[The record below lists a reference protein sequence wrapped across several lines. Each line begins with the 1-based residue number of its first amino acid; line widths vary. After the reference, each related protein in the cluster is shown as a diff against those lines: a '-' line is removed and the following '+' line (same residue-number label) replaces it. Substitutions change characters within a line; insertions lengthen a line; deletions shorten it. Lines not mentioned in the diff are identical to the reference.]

1 MQGRPCSPAV
11 VLLKWKSTFDP
22 GDSKPMAEEARDD
35 GAEGWRHWR
44 LTRDLDDVAWLTID
58 QQGERANTLGTAVV
72 TELDA
77 AVTAL
82 EQQPARGLVLSSGK
96 AGSFIAG
103 ADIRE
108 FDATDDAAA
117 LRAQVER
124 VHALFERFAI
134 LPFPKAAAIDGA
146 CLGGGLELA
155 LCCDWR
161 VAADNEATRIGFP
174 EVNLGIYPGF
184 GGSGRSLRVAGAVEA
199 MKLMLTGRL
208 LSAPEARRAG
218 LIDAV
223 SDRHGSLRWH
233 ARRAVLSGRK
243 HRGPG
248 VIARMASI
256 RPARKLLARQMR
268 KQTASKARPEH
279 YPGPYRL
286 IDAFEQH
293 GGSVAA
299 MIRAEAENV
308 PELLVGATSTHL
320 RRVYRLM
327 ERLKAEGKRSDFK
340 ARRVHV
346 VGAGV
351 MGGDIAAWCALR
363 GLDVTLQDR
372 EAKYV
377 EPAIERAHKLFTR
390 RLKRPAAVAAARAR
404 LRADVE
410 GSGVE
415 RADVIIEAI
424 FEDRDAKRSL
434 FEGLRGRIG
443 QHAIIATNTSAIPL
457 ADLADVL
464 EEPERLIGLHFF
476 NPVASMPLIE
486 VVQDDA
492 TDPKRVADGASFATA
507 IGKYAVAVTAT
518 PGFLVNRVLLPY
530 MRAAM
535 HLHREGI
542 PKEALD
548 AAAEQFG
555 MPVGPVELI
564 DTVGLDVGLEVM
576 TTLLGTDG
584 DAETTEDRQLLE
596 AMVQDGKLGK
606 KSGEGFYI
614 WKKDKP
620 EKDRQ
625 AADGHDLDALA
636 QAIIDPFLDECQA
649 CLNDGVVEDADL
661 LDAGLIFGTGFAPF
675 RGGPLWYRQQ
685 QQAEAHH
692 E

>member
-1 MQGRPCSPAV
+1 
-11 VLLKWKSTFDP
+11 
-22 GDSKPMAEEARDD
+22 MAEQARATSTDD
-35 GAEGWRHWR
+35 WRHWR
-44 LTRDLDDVAWLTID
+44 LDRDLDDVAWLTID
-58 QQGERANTLGTAVV
+58 QQNERANTLGTDVI

-82 EQQPARGLVLSSGK
+82 EQQPARGLILSSGK
-96 AGSFIAG
+96 SGSFVAG

-108 FDATDDAAA
+108 FDATDDAAV
-117 LRAQVER
+117 LRAQLEL

-134 LPFPKAAAIDGA
+134 LPFPKVAAIDGA

-161 VAADNEATRIGFP
+161 VAADNESTRIGFP

-184 GGSGRSLRVAGAVEA
+184 GGSGRSLRAAGPMEA

-208 LSAPEARRAG
+208 LSAPEARNAG

-223 SDRHGSLRWH
+223 SDRHGSLRWD
-233 ARRAVLSGRK
+233 ARRAVLGKRR

-248 VIARMASI
+248 VMARLASLG
-256 RPARKLLARQMR
+256 PARKLLAGQMR

-279 YPGPYRL
+279 YPAPYRL
-286 IDAFEQH
+286 IDAFERH

-308 PELLVGATSTHL
+308 PKLLVGTTSTHL

-327 ERLKAEGKRSDFK
+327 ERLKAEGKRSDFE

-346 VGAGV
+346 IGAGV

-372 EAKYV
+372 ETKHV
-377 EPAIERAHKLFTR
+377 EPAIGRAQKLFAR
-390 RLKRPAAVAAARAR
+390 KLKRPAALAAARAR

-410 GSGVE
+410 GRGIE

-434 FEGLRGRIG
+434 LEGLRGRILD
-443 QHAIIATNTSAIPL
+443 HAIIATNTSAIPL
-457 ADLADVL
+457 AELADAL
-464 EEPERLIGLHFF
+464 DEPARLIGLHFF
-476 NPVASMPLIE
+476 NPVASMPLVE
-486 VVQDDA
+486 VVHDTA
-492 TDPKRVADGASFATA
+492 TDPERVADGASFATA
-507 IGKYAVAVTAT
+507 IGKYALPVTAT

-535 HLHREGI
+535 HLHREGT

-564 DTVGLDVGLEVM
+564 DTVGLDVGLGVM
-576 TTLLGTDG
+576 KTLLDSDG
-584 DAETTEDRQLLE
+584 DAKAGEDRQLLYT
-596 AMVQDGKLGK
+596 MVQDGKLGK
-606 KSGEGFYI
+606 KSGEGFYV
-614 WKKDKP
+614 WKQDKP

-636 QAIIDPFLDECQA
+636 KAIIDPFLDECQA
-649 CLNDGVVEDADL
+649 CLDDGVVEDADL

-675 RGGPLWYRQQ
+675 RGGPLWYRR
-685 QQAEAHH
+685 QQASAKPAPAKAAPEEHGDH

>member
-1 MQGRPCSPAV
+1 
-11 VLLKWKSTFDP
+11 
-22 GDSKPMAEEARDD
+22 MAEEAREA
-35 GAEGWRHWR
+35 GAQGWRHWR

-58 QQGERANTLGTAVV
+58 QQDERANTLGTEVI

-82 EQQPARGLVLSSGK
+82 EQQPARGLILSSAK

-108 FDATDDAAA
+108 FDATDDAEA
-117 LRAQVER
+117 LRAQVEL

-134 LPFPKAAAIDGA
+134 LPFPKVAAIDGA

-161 VAADNEATRIGFP
+161 VAADNDATRIGFP

-184 GGSGRSLRVAGAVEA
+184 GGSGRSLPVIGPVEA

-208 LSAPEARRAG
+208 LGAPEARRLG
-218 LIDAV
+218 LIDAI
-223 SDRHGSLRWH
+223 SDRHGSQRWVARNAALR
-233 ARRAVLSGRK
+233 GRK

-248 VIARMASI
+248 VIARLARLS
-256 RPARKLLARQMR
+256 PARKLLAGQMR
-268 KQTASKARPEH
+268 KQTKAKARPEH

-286 IDAFEQH
+286 IDAFEAY

-308 PELLVGATSTHL
+308 PELLVGKTSTNL

-346 VGAGV
+346 IGAGV

-372 EAKYV
+372 ETKYV
-377 EPAIERAHKLFTR
+377 EPAIERAHKLFR
-390 RLKRPAAVAAARAR
+390 RKLKGSAAVAAARTR

-410 GSGVE
+410 GKGVE

-424 FEDRDAKRSL
+424 FEDRDAKRAL
-434 FEGLRGRIG
+434 FENLRGRMKD
-443 QHAIIATNTSAIPL
+443 HAVVATNTSAIPL
-457 ADLADVL
+457 SALSDVL
-464 EEPERLIGLHFF
+464 EQPERLIGLHFF
-476 NPVASMPLIE
+476 NPVASMPLVE
-486 VVQDDA
+486 VVHDTG
-492 TDPKRVADGASFATA
+492 TDPRRVKDGASFATA
-507 IGKYAVAVTAT
+507 IGKYALPVTAT

-535 HLHREGI
+535 RLHREGI

-564 DTVGLDVGLEVM
+564 DTVGLDVGLGVM
-576 TTLLGTDG
+576 DTLLEGKQD
-584 DAETTEDRQLLE
+584 DETTKDRSALE
-596 AMVQDGKLGK
+596 AMVKDGKLGK
-606 KSGEGFYI
+606 KSGEGFYV
-614 WKKDKP
+614 WNKGKP
-620 EKDRQ
+620 EKDVQ

-636 QAIIDPFLDECQA
+636 KAIIEPFLDECQA
-649 CLNDGVVEDADL
+649 CLDDDVVEDPDL

-675 RGGPLWYRQQ
+675 RGGPLWYRKQQ
-685 QQAEAHH
+685 QGEVHH

>member
-1 MQGRPCSPAV
+1 
-11 VLLKWKSTFDP
+11 
-22 GDSKPMAEEARDD
+22 MASEAREA
-35 GAEGWRHWR
+35 GLQGWRHWR
-44 LTRDLDDVAWLTID
+44 LTRDLDDIVWLTID
-58 QQGERANTLGTAVV
+58 QQGERANTLGTAVI

-82 EQQPARGLVLSSGK
+82 EQQGARGLVLSSGK
-96 AGSFIAG
+96 SGSFIAG

-108 FDATDDAAA
+108 FDATDSASA
-117 LRAQVER
+117 LRAQVEL

-134 LPFPKAAAIDGA
+134 LPFPKVAAIDGA

-161 VAADNEATRIGFP
+161 VARDADSTRIGFP

-199 MKLMLTGRL
+199 MKLMLTGRML
-208 LSAPEARRAG
+208 TAPEARKAG

-223 SDRHGSLRWH
+223 SARHGSLRWD
-233 ARRAVLSGRK
+233 ARRAVLGNRK

-248 VIARMASI
+248 VIARMASFG
-256 RPARKLLARQMR
+256 PARKLLAGQMR

-279 YPGPYRL
+279 YPAPYRL
-286 IDAFEQH
+286 IDAFEQE

-308 PELLVGATSTHL
+308 PELLVGTTSTHL

-327 ERLKAEGKRSDFK
+327 ERLKAEGKRSDFE

-346 VGAGV
+346 IGAGV

-372 EAKYV
+372 EMKYI
-377 EPAIERAHKLFTR
+377 EPAIERAQKQFAR
-390 RLKRPAAVAAARAR
+390 RLKRPAALAAARTR

-410 GSGVE
+410 GRGIE

-434 FEGLRGRIG
+434 FEGLRGRI
-443 QHAIIATNTSAIPL
+443 QDHTIVATNTSAIPL
-457 ADLADVL
+457 AELADAL
-464 EEPERLIGLHFF
+464 DEPGRLIGLHFF
-476 NPVASMPLIE
+476 NPVASMPLVE
-486 VVQDDA
+486 VVHDTG
-492 TDPKRVADGASFATA
+492 TDPRRVADGASFATA
-507 IGKYAVAVTAT
+507 IGKHALPVTAT

-548 AAAEQFG
+548 AAAERFG

-564 DTVGLDVGLEVM
+564 DTVGLDVGLGVM
-576 TTLLGTDG
+576 KTLLGSDG
-584 DAETTEDRQLLE
+584 DAATAEDRQLLE
-596 AMVQDGKLGK
+596 AMVKDGKLGK
-606 KSGEGFYI
+606 KSGEGFYS
-614 WKKDKP
+614 WKQDKP

-636 QAIIDPFLDECQA
+636 KAIIDPFLEECQA
-649 CLNDGVVEDADL
+649 CLDDGVVEDADL

-675 RGGPLWYRQQ
+675 RGGPLWYRRQQ
-685 QQAEAHH
+685 SSGPTSKESGAH

>member
-1 MQGRPCSPAV
+1 
-11 VLLKWKSTFDP
+11 
-22 GDSKPMAEEARDD
+22 MALEATAAGTQR
-35 GAEGWRHWR
+35 WRHWR
-44 LTRDLDDVAWLTID
+44 VTRDLDDVAWLTID
-58 QQGERANTLGTAVV
+58 QQDERANTLGTDVI

-108 FDATDDAAA
+108 FDATDDAAT
-117 LRAQVER
+117 LRAQVEL
-124 VHALFERFAI
+124 VHALFERFTI
-134 LPFPKAAAIDGA
+134 LPFPKVAAIDGA

-161 VAADNEATRIGFP
+161 VAADNDATRLGFP

-184 GGSGRSLRVAGAVEA
+184 GGSGRSLRVIGAVEA
-199 MKLMLTGRL
+199 MTLMLSGRL
-208 LSAPEARRAG
+208 LSAPEARRKG

-223 SDRHGSLRWH
+223 SDRHGSLRWA
-233 ARRAVLSGRK
+233 ARNAALGARK
-243 HRGPG
+243 HRRPG
-248 VIARMASI
+248 VIARLASI
-256 RPARKLLARQMR
+256 RPARKLLSGQMR
-268 KQTASKARPEH
+268 KQTAAKARPEH

-286 IDAFEQH
+286 IDAFERH

-308 PELLVGATSTHL
+308 PDLLVGKTSSNL

-327 ERLKAEGKRSDFK
+327 ERLKGEGKRSDFE

-346 VGAGV
+346 IGAGV
-351 MGGDIAAWCALR
+351 MGGDIAAYCALR

-377 EPAIERAHKLFTR
+377 EPAIERAHKLFR
-390 RLKRPAAVAAARAR
+390 RKLKGSAAVAAARTR
-404 LRADVE
+404 LRADVK
-410 GSGVE
+410 GKGVE

-434 FEGLRGRIG
+434 FENLRGRISD
-443 QHAIIATNTSAIPL
+443 HTVIATNTSAIPL
-457 ADLADVL
+457 AELADVL
-464 EEPERLIGLHFF
+464 EQPERLIGLHFF
-476 NPVASMPLIE
+476 NPVASMPLVE
-486 VVQDDA
+486 VVHDTA
-492 TDPKRVADGASFATA
+492 TDPQRVADGASFATA
-507 IGKYAVAVTAT
+507 IGKYALPVTAT

-535 HLHREGI
+535 RLHREGI

-564 DTVGLDVGLEVM
+564 DTVGLDVGLGVM
-576 TTLLGTDG
+576 DTLLDAEADG
-584 DAETTEDRQLLE
+584 DATEDRKTLE
-596 AMVQDGKLGK
+596 TMVQDGKLGK
-606 KSGEGFYI
+606 KSGEGFYV

-636 QAIIDPFLDECQA
+636 KAIIDPFLDECQA
-649 CLNDGVVEDADL
+649 CLDDGVVEDPDL

-685 QQAEAHH
+685 QAEANH

>member
-1 MQGRPCSPAV
+1 MS
-11 VLLKWKSTFDP
+11 
-22 GDSKPMAEEARDD
+22 EEAGQSD
-35 GAEGWRHWR
+35 AQAWRHWH
-44 LTRDLDDVAWLTID
+44 LTRDLDDIAWLTID
-58 QQGERANTLGTAVV
+58 QHNERANTLGTEVI

-77 AVTAL
+77 AVTML
-82 EQQPARGLVLSSGK
+82 EEHPARGLILRSGK
-96 AGSFIAG
+96 PGSFIAG

-108 FDATDDAAA
+108 FDATDDVSA
-117 LRAQVER
+117 LRAQVEL
-124 VHALFERFAI
+124 VHALFERFSM
-134 LPFPKAAAIDGA
+134 LPFPRVAAIDGA

-161 VAADNEATRIGFP
+161 VAADNDATRIGFP

-184 GGSGRSLRVAGAVEA
+184 GGSGRSLSVAGGVEA
-199 MKLMLTGRL
+199 MTLMLTGRL
-208 LSAPEARRAG
+208 LGATQARQAG

-223 SDRHGSLRWH
+223 SDRHGSLRWD
-233 ARRAVLSGRK
+233 ARRAVLGRRK

-248 VIARMASI
+248 VIGRMA
-256 RPARKLLARQMR
+256 RFGPVRGFLAGKMR
-268 KQTASKARPEH
+268 KQTAAKARPEH
-279 YPGPYRL
+279 YPAPYRL
-286 IDAFEQH
+286 INAFERH

-299 MIRAEAENV
+299 MIRAEAQNV
-308 PELLVGATSTHL
+308 PELLVGSTSTHL

-327 ERLKAEGKRSDFK
+327 ERLKAEGKRSGFE

-346 VGAGV
+346 IGAGV

-363 GLDVTLQDR
+363 GLEVTLQDR
-372 EAKYV
+372 DAKYV
-377 EPAIERAHKLFTR
+377 EAAIERAQKLFAR
-390 RLKRPAAVAAARAR
+390 RLQRRAAVAAARSR

-410 GSGVE
+410 GQAIE

-434 FEGLRGRIG
+434 FEGLRGRIRD
-443 QHAIIATNTSAIPL
+443 HAIIATNTSAIPL
-457 ADLADVL
+457 SELADVL
-464 EEPERLIGLHFF
+464 DAPERLIGLHFF
-476 NPVASMPLIE
+476 NPVASMPLVE
-486 VVQDDA
+486 VVHDAA
-492 TDPKRVADGASFATA
+492 TDHKRVADGASFATA
-507 IGKYAVAVTAT
+507 IGKYALPVTAT

-535 HLHREGI
+535 QQHRDGI

-564 DTVGLDVGLEVM
+564 DTVGLDVGLGVM
-576 TTLLGTDG
+576 KTLLGS
-584 DAETTEDRQLLE
+584 DAGAESSEDRQLLE
-596 AMVQDGKLGK
+596 TMVKEGKLGK
-606 KSGEGFYI
+606 KSGEGFYV

-620 EKDRQ
+620 DKDRQ

-636 QAIIDPFLDECQA
+636 TSIIDPFLDECEA
-649 CLNDGVVEDADL
+649 CLEDGVVEDADL

-685 QQAEAHH
+685 QQAEEKHD
-692 E
+692 